1 MSKLKLIFYNI
12 LLFVTF
18 ILFSESRAQ
27 TTIVGLA
34 KVIDGDTIIINKTK
48 IRFGGIDAP
57 ESYYKGK
64 TQTCFIIASNEE
76 FLCGKKSKI
85 ILENKL
91 AGKTISCITEKNK
104 DKYER
109 VIAECFL
116 NFESISSF
124 MVRSGYAFDY
134 KKYSKG
140 KYSDDEI
147 VAKKNNLGMWSM
159 KFDYPW
165 IWRNNNK

>member
-1 MSKLKLIFYNI
+1 MKKLNLILCN
-12 LLFVTF
+12 LFF
-18 ILFSESRAQ
+18 FIILFFTPGFSDSKIE
-27 TTIVGLA
+27 G
-34 KVIDGDTIIINKTK
+34 KPEVIDGDTIKINNIK
-48 IRFGGIDAP
+48 IRFSGIDAP

-64 TQTCFIIASNEE
+64 SQICKLVLNNEAI
-76 FLCGKKSKI
+76 FCGKLSKK
-85 ILENKL
+85 ILKEKIDNKI
-91 AGKTISCITEKNK
+91 ISCIPESK
-104 DKYER
+104 DRYKR
-109 VIAECFL
+109 LIAECFL
-116 NFESISSF
+116 NNESISSF

-147 VAKKNNLGMWSM
+147 AAKKNNLGMWSM